1 MDEAVSVFFV
11 ELVAAL
17 NAFLEG
23 LFKLPPVSCTNGFTH
38 GMKMCFD
45 EAVQVFSELWPE
57 SSAYSEERDDLVE
70 LVLCKL
76 PVERPRGVVEDMIP
90 FSNLLHQM
98 GHSVLSFR
106 QLFEA

>member
-23 LFKLPPVSCTNGFTH
+23 LFKLPPVLCTNGFTH

-57 SSAYSEERDDLVE
+57 SSAYSEEGDDLVE
-70 LVLCKL
+70 LVLCKI

>member
-11 ELVAAL
+11 ELIAAL

-23 LFKLPPVSCTNGFTH
+23 FFESPPVLRTNGLTH
-38 GMKMCFD
+38 GMKMRFD
-45 EAVQVFSELWPE
+45 ETIQVVSELWPE
-57 SSAYSEERDDLVE
+57 SSAYSEEGDDLVE

-90 FSNLLHQM
+90 FSNLLHQV